1 MANTDLQKWLAYMKK
16 TPPGS
21 VPKPYPEP
29 TGGDV
34 GKVLSVDENGN
45 PIWVEPGKGLP
56 EITESDRDKVLVVD
70 SNGVPTWGNTVSGD
84 IPLGDNESIGIFK
97 E

>member
-1 MANTDLQKWLAYMKK
+1 MAKTNLQKWIAYMKE

-21 VPKPYPEP
+21 GSKPYPEP

-45 PIWVEPGKGLP
+45 PVWAPPSGGLP
-56 EITESDRDKVLVVD
+56 EITEQDKSKVLVVG
-70 SNGVPTWGNTVSGD
+70 SNGKPTWGEVVEGG
-84 IPLGDNESIGIFK
+84 IPLGAGESICIFK

>member
-1 MANTDLQKWLAYMKK
+1 MAKTNLQKWIAYMRK

-21 VPKPYPEP
+21 VPKPYPEL

-45 PIWVEPGKGLP
+45 PVWIESCNGLP
-56 EITESDRDKVLVVD
+56 EITESDRNTVLVVD
-70 SNGVPTWGNTVSGD
+70 SNGVPTWGNAVSGD
-84 IPLGDNESIGIFK
+84 ILLGGNESIGIFK

>member
-1 MANTDLQKWLAYMKK
+1 MAKTNLQKWIAYMKK
-16 TPPGS
+16 IPPGS

-45 PIWVEPGKGLP
+45 PVWIEPSGGLP
-56 EITESDRDKVLVVD
+56 EITEQDRNKVLVVD
-70 SNGVPTWGNTVSGD
+70 SNGEPTWGVVTEGGIS
-84 IPLGDNESIGIFK
+84 LGADESIGIFK

>member
-1 MANTDLQKWLAYMKK
+1 MAKTNLQKWIAHMK

-29 TGGDV
+29 TVVDV

-45 PIWVEPGKGLP
+45 SVWVEPGKGLP

-84 IPLGDNESIGIFK
+84 IPLGDNESVGIFK

>member
-1 MANTDLQKWLAYMKK
+1 MAKTNLQKWIAYMKK
-16 TPPGS
+16 ASPGS

-45 PIWVEPGKGLP
+45 PVWIEPSGGLP
-56 EITESDRDKVLVVD
+56 EITEQDRNKVLVVD
-70 SNGVPTWGNTVSGD
+70 SNGEPTWGVVTEGG
-84 IPLGDNESIGIFK
+84 IPLGADESIGIFK

>member
-1 MANTDLQKWLAYMKK
+1 MAKTNLQKWIAYMKK
-16 TPPGS
+16 TPPVS

-45 PIWVEPGKGLP
+45 PVWIEPSGGLP
-56 EITESDRDKVLVVD
+56 EITEQDRNKVLVVD
-70 SNGVPTWGNTVSGD
+70 SNGEPTWGVVTEGG
-84 IPLGDNESIGIFK
+84 IPLGADESIGIFK

>member
-1 MANTDLQKWLAYMKK
+1 MAKTNLQKWIAYMKK
-16 TPPGS
+16 TPPVS

-45 PIWVEPGKGLP
+45 PVWIEPSGGLS
-56 EITESDRDKVLVVD
+56 EITEQDRNKVLVVD
-70 SNGVPTWGNTVSGD
+70 SNGEPTWGVVTEGG
-84 IPLGDNESIGIFK
+84 IPLGADESIGIFK

>member
-1 MANTDLQKWLAYMKK
+1 MAKTNLQKWIAYMRK

-34 GKVLSVDENGN
+34 GKVLSVDENCN
-45 PIWVEPGKGLP
+45 PVWVEPSKGLP

-84 IPLGDNESIGIFK
+84 IPLGANESIGIFK

>member
-1 MANTDLQKWLAYMKK
+1 MAKTNLQKWIAYMRK
-16 TPPGS
+16 TPPVS

-45 PIWVEPGKGLP
+45 PVWVEPSKGLP

-84 IPLGDNESIGIFK
+84 IPLGANESIGIFK